1 MNSICFSSV
10 ARAAS
15 DIVSRLV
22 VPAMLASSAHRAP
35 DKTAL
40 VFGGTKRSYAELW
53 ARSASVAAALGQ
65 RGTNPGDP
73 IALLLHNGVEIVEAF
88 FGCHL
93 AGAVPV
99 PVNYRLSKGE
109 VAFIL
114 GDAGAVGIILDRDL
128 ADVGTSA
135 AEDGGVVR
143 WRLEVGGAVH
153 GAHSYEDAVNACSP
167 APPDVA
173 VAEDD
178 IAFLIYTSG
187 TTGRPKGAMITHRN
201 LYASTVGW
209 VHEVGA
215 HQDDVW
221 LSGQPLFHIG
231 GINGLLPFLYLGATV
246 VLHPSSRFDARRTIA
261 LMIEHR
267 VTRCVFVPTQWR
279 DICERPEAADL
290 VTAGLKT
297 ALWGASAAPRETL
310 ELMERTFA
318 GVDIVSAFGQTE
330 MAGTTTMLKGD
341 DSLRKLGSV
350 GKPVI
355 GVDTRIVDEDG
366 NDVASG
372 QVGELVYRGPTAMA
386 GYHGNAAATEEAFA
400 GGWLHSGD
408 LLREDHEGFLYV
420 VDRKK
425 DMIISGG
432 ENIYPAEVER
442 VLMSHPSVADV
453 AVIGVP
459 HPRWVET
466 PLAVVVTVGGSAIDE
481 AELIAH
487 CLGRLTGFKR
497 PSAVVFASS
506 LPRNAG
512 GKVLKRELRQLHRRH
527 FVSDS

>member
-1 MNSICFSSV
+1 V
-10 ARAAS
+10 PET
-15 DIVSRLV
+15 VSRLV

-35 DKTAL
+35 GKTAL
-40 VFGGTKRSYAELW
+40 IFGGTRRSYAELW
-53 ARSASVAAALGQ
+53 ARSASLAAALRQ
-65 RGTNPGDP
+65 RGVKPGEQV
-73 IALLLHNGVEIVEAF
+73 ALFLHNGIEIIEAF

-99 PVNYRLSKGE
+99 PVNFRLSRDE
-109 VAFIL
+109 VTFIL
-114 GDAGAVGIILDRDL
+114 ADSSAVGIILDSEL

-135 AEDGGVVR
+135 ATHAGVG
-143 WRLEVGGAVH
+143 WRLEVAASVDP
-153 GAHSYEDAVNACSP
+153 AHSYEAAVNACSP
-167 APPDVA
+167 KPPDVTLT
-173 VAEDD
+173 EDD
-178 IAFLIYTSG
+178 LAFLIYTSG

-215 HQDDVW
+215 QADDVW

-231 GINGLLPFLYLGATV
+231 GINGLLPFIYLAATV
-246 VLHPSSRFDARRTIA
+246 VLHPTNRFDARRTIA
-261 LMIEHR
+261 LMLQHR

-279 DICERPEAADL
+279 EICERPEAPEL

-310 ELMERTFA
+310 ELMERTLA

-330 MAGTTTMLKGD
+330 MAGTTTMLKGA

-350 GKPVI
+350 GKPII
-355 GVDTRIVDEDG
+355 GVETRIVDEAG
-366 NDVASG
+366 NDVAVG

-386 GYHGNAAATEEAFA
+386 GYHGSRAATEEAFA

-408 LLREDHEGFLYV
+408 LLREDDEGFLYV

-425 DMIISGG
+425 DLIISGG

-442 VLMSHPSVADV
+442 VLSNHPDVVEV
-453 AVIGVP
+453 AVVGVP
-459 HPRWVET
+459 HLRWVET
-466 PLAVVVTVGGSAIDE
+466 PLAVVVPVSGSAVDE
-481 AELIAH
+481 AGLIAY
-487 CLGRLTGFKR
+487 CKETLTGYKR

-512 GKVLKRELRQLHRRH
+512 GKVLKRELRDLHRRH
-527 FVSDS
+527 FVADA